1 MPRAAAP
8 PVDAL
13 QSGRTSHVAHCASDV
28 ARQMSHVRCRTP
40 LRAAS
45 RGVVSRPPH
54 RHYFTANSVAYMNSL
69 NA

>member
-13 QSGRTSHVAHCASDV
+13 QSAVRHTSLI
-28 ARQMSHVRCRTP
+28 ARQMSHVRCRTS